1 VASGPLTVF
10 HASDF
15 QVGKPFLDDAADAMV
30 RLFDAV
36 VPDVVVVSGDLTQR
50 AKPEEF
56 ASARRTLDRF
66 GTDVPIVLTPG
77 NHDVPLYRFW
87 ERLVKP
93 YGQWRAFTGTEPL
106 DTVTRVDGATF
117 VALHS
122 SAAHRAIVNGRVD
135 DEQLAFARRAFDE
148 SPGGDLR
155 IIVTHHHF
163 VPAPDGDGGPPMPR
177 AAAVARDFLD
187 MEVDAVLGGHVH
199 QLHLCTS
206 AYITSDPGQG
216 TIPLPLLATG
226 TTTSRR
232 GRGVESGANS
242 LCLHRFGADG
252 LTVTPYR
259 REPDGSDFEA
269 LDPVRF
275 ELRHGGRE
283 AVA

>member
-1 VASGPLTVF
+1 VAGGPLTVF

-15 QVGKPFLDDAADAMV
+15 QVGEPFLDDAADAMV
-30 RLFDAV
+30 RLFERV
-36 VPDVVVVSGDLTQR
+36 SPDVVVVSGDLTQR

-56 ASARRTLDRF
+56 ARARRTLDRF
-66 GTDVPIVLTPG
+66 GADVPIVLTPG

-87 ERLVKP
+87 ERLVRP
-93 YGQWRAFTGTEPL
+93 YGRWRAFTGTEPL
-106 DTVTRVDGATF
+106 DTVTRVEGATF

-122 SAAHRAIVNGRVD
+122 SAPHRAVVNGRVD
-135 DEQLAFARRAFDE
+135 DAQLTFARRAFDE

-155 IIVTHHHF
+155 IVVTHHHF
-163 VPAPDGDGGPPMPR
+163 VPAPDGDGGPPMPHAGAIVR
-177 AAAVARDFLD
+177 ALVE

-206 AYITSDPGQG
+206 AYLASDLDP
-216 TIPLPLLATG
+216 IPLPILATG

-232 GRGVESGANS
+232 GRGVETGANS

-252 LTVTPYR
+252 LTVTPYWR
-259 REPDGSDFEA
+259 DSDGSDFEA
-269 LDPVRF
+269 LEPIRF
-275 ELRHGGRE
+275 GLRHGGRE